1 MLPVWSR
8 TRLVV
13 CEFSFANSQISSTQ
27 RTGICNI
34 SWIEKR
40 NQQVQKGM
48 MKLLDK
54 EIKICSIYIIQIHP
68 CIIKEGITVEKV
80 GI

>member
-13 CEFSFANSQISSTQ
+13 YEFSFANSQISSTP

-34 SWIEKR
+34 NWEEKR

-48 MKLLDK
+48 MKPLDI
-54 EIKICSIYIIQIHP
+54 EIKICSIYNIHIHP
-68 CIIKEGITVEKV
+68 CIIKEGITVKKV